1 MQLFFYLY
9 ASRKK
14 PIEFQRA
21 VISSFSSFSHFL
33 YSSFVRLSSFE
44 HRVYIGVLR
53 SLQFRAQCCRLRKYM
68 ELHVAME
75 TA

>member
-1 MQLFFYLY
+1 MY
-9 ASRKK
+9 ASGKK

-21 VISSFSSFSHFL
+21 VISSLSSYIHFL
-33 YSSFVRLSSFE
+33 YSSFVRLSSFKN
-44 HRVYIGVLR
+44 RVFIGILR
-53 SLQFRAQCCRLRKYM
+53 ALQFRAQCCRLRKYM